1 LELSHYASVLRR
13 RWWLIA
19 AITLLSFG
27 AAVLAAWR
35 GPCAHTASMRMAVSV
50 VPEPRREGTYGYD
63 YYYPW
68 LASEYLA
75 DDLSELV
82 RSQAFAEDVSVELG
96 ELGLRVDSATLVS
109 AARTKKTHRMLDL
122 SICGSE
128 AQTTKEIADA
138 YERVLNTRLGD
149 YMGMLQANN
158 GFVRIINRPALGR
171 AAGSVSLIG
180 EIALRTAIGGLLAV
194 GLAFLLEY
202 LDDRLRTRREVEDLL
217 QWPVLGEIPAQRS
230 LP

>member
-35 GPCAHTASMRMAVSV
+35 GPCAYTASMRMAVSV
-50 VPEPRREGTYGYD
+50 VPEPRREGYYGYD

-82 RSQAFAEDVSVELG
+82 RSQAFAEDVSG
-96 ELGLRVDSATLVS
+96 ELGFRVDPATLASV
-109 AARTKKTHRMLDL
+109 ARTKKTHRMLDL

-128 AQTTKEIADA
+128 GPRTLEIAEA

>member
-1 LELSHYASVLRR
+1 
-13 RWWLIA
+13 
-19 AITLLSFG
+19 
-27 AAVLAAWR
+27 
-35 GPCAHTASMRMAVSV
+35 MRMAVSV
-50 VPEPRREGTYGYD
+50 VPEPRREGYYGYD
-63 YYYPW
+63 NYYPW

-82 RSQAFAEDVSVELG
+82 RSQAFAEDVSSELG
-96 ELGLRVDSATLVS
+96 FRIDPATLASV
-109 AARTKKTHRMLDL
+109 ARTKKTHRMLDL

-128 AQTTKEIADA
+128 GPSTMAIAEA

-171 AAGSVSLIG
+171 AAGSVSLVG

-217 QWPVLGEIPAQRS
+217 HWTVLGEIPAQRS
-230 LP
+230 LS

>member
-1 LELSHYASVLRR
+1 VELSHYASVLRR

-19 AITLLSFG
+19 GITALSFL
-27 AAVLAAWR
+27 AAGLAAWR
-35 GPCAHTASMRMAVSV
+35 GPCAYQASMRMAVSV
-50 VPEPRREGTYGYD
+50 IPEPRREGYYGYD
-63 YYYPW
+63 NYYPW

-82 RSQAFAEDVSVELG
+82 RSQAFAEDVSAELG
-96 ELGLRVDSATLVS
+96 FTVDPGTLANV
-109 AARTKKTHRMLDL
+109 ARTKKTHRMLDL

-128 AQTTKEIADA
+128 GRSTLDIAEA

-158 GFVRIINRPALGR
+158 GFVRIINRPSLARASGSAAL
-171 AAGSVSLIG
+171 LG
-180 EIALRTAIGGLLAV
+180 ELALRTAIGSLLAV

-202 LDDRLRTRREVEDLL
+202 LDDRLRTRGEVEDLL
-217 QWPVLGEIPAQRS
+217 QWPVLGEIPMQRS
-230 LP
+230 LT

>member
-13 RWWLIA
+13 RWWLIV
-19 AITLLSFG
+19 AITALSF
-27 AAVLAAWR
+27 AAASLAAWR
-35 GPCAHTASMRMAVSV
+35 GPCAFQANMRMAVSV
-50 VPEPRREGTYGYD
+50 VPEPRREGYYGYD
-63 YYYPW
+63 NYYPW

-82 RSQAFAEDVSVELG
+82 RSQAFAEDVSAEMG
-96 ELGLRVDSATLVS
+96 FRVDPATLASV
-109 AARTKKTHRMLDL
+109 ARTKKTHRMLDL

-128 AQTTKEIADA
+128 GPGTLAIAEA
-138 YERVLNTRLGD
+138 YERVLNSRLGD

-158 GFVRIINRPALGR
+158 GLVRIINRPSLAR
-171 AAGSVSLIG
+171 ASGGTALIG
-180 EIALRTAIGGLLAV
+180 EILLRTAIGFLLAV

-217 QWPVLGEIPAQRS
+217 EWPVLGEIPMQRS
-230 LP
+230 LT